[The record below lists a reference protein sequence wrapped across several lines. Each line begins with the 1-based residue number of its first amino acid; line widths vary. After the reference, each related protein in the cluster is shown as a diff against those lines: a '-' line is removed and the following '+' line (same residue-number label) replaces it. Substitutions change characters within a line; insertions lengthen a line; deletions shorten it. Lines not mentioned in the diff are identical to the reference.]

1 MGTQRTGITAAGV
14 AKYLRGGG
22 QLRRDFTDMDNLGT
36 ALGETKGGTSF
47 SYGLRFHDVEPDGG
61 MGLVIGHR
69 FIDWIVPTLSV
80 NLLEHSVDEYL
91 RHLPAADS
99 ADQCPTGIKGE
110 YIGVGTEV
118 DVGVAPAGSDDIDES
133 TLEVWR
139 TPAALGSGVKLT
151 LDTDYNVV
159 DQITLASVA
168 NGDTIVIGGVTF
180 TGHTDTTTPADR
192 EFAIDGTDTADAVE
206 LISLINNA
214 TYGVSGVTATSALG
228 VVSLSRATA
237 GTKNVITQTG
247 DHMTMV
253 YQVVLGLAAGAILDG
268 DFITVFYVYDA
279 TASGDTFTIIK
290 PGQIAAA
297 DHFTNI
303 ALLTEVSDV
312 DQTYP
317 VIFII
322 KNPLSVPDT
331 IEIPGER
338 INETVLKTT
347 FHGFFDPSDGLNLAN
362 APVELWVPYGI

>member
-1 MGTQRTGITAAGV
+1 
-14 AKYLRGGG
+14 
-22 QLRRDFTDMDNLGT
+22 
-36 ALGETKGGTSF
+36 
-47 SYGLRFHDVEPDGG
+47 

-69 FIDWIVPTLSV
+69 LIDKIIPTLSV
-80 NLLEHSVDEYL
+80 NLIEHSVNHYL
-91 RHLPAADS
+91 WHLPGADS
-99 ADQCPTGIKGE
+99 ADQAPTGIKGE

-118 DVGVAPAGSDDIDES
+118 DVGVAPAGTPSIDES

-139 TPAALGSGVKLT
+139 TPAALGAGVLLT
-151 LDTDYNVV
+151 LATDYNVV
-159 DQITLASVA
+159 DQITLASVE

-180 TGHTDTTTPADR
+180 TAHTDTTTPADR
-192 EFAIDGTDTADAVE
+192 EFAIDGSDTEDAVE
-206 LISLINNA
+206 LVSLINNA

-228 VVSLSRATA
+228 VVSLSRAVA

-253 YQVVLGLAAGAILDG
+253 YQVVLATAGGAVLDG

-279 TASGDTFTIIK
+279 TASDDTFTIIK

-297 DHFTNI
+297 DHLTNI
-303 ALLTEVSDV
+303 ALLCEVSDE

-322 KNPLSVPDT
+322 HNPLSEPDT

-338 INETVLKTT
+338 IGETVLRTT
-347 FHGFFDPSDGLNLAN
+347 WTGFFDPGDGLTLAN